1 MGYALES
8 EQDGDGLEH
17 LLERIERLCADARS
31 RAACLALVSAP
42 GLAPAQL
49 ARALNQIEQGTG

>member
-8 EQDGDGLEH
+8 DPDGDGLEQ

-31 RAACLALVSAP
+31 RAACLALVGAP
-42 GLAPAQL
+42 ELAPAQL
-49 ARALNQIEQGTG
+49 ARALRQIEQGSG

>member
-8 EQDGDGLEH
+8 EPDGDGLER

-31 RAACLALVSAP
+31 RSACLAVVSAP
-42 GLAPAQL
+42 DLAPAQL
-49 ARALNQIEQGTG
+49 ARALCLIEQGTG

>member
-8 EQDGDGLEH
+8 EQDGDGLER

-31 RAACLALVSAP
+31 RATCLALVAAPDLAP
-42 GLAPAQL
+42 GEL
-49 ARALNQIEQGTG
+49 ARALRQIEQGSG